1 MKFESDCF
9 SGWVVDPELRRSME
23 FHCERLKEAH
33 GGETFWSL
41 YWHAQ
46 WREKGGN
53 IARRHLSAYLQEACY
68 WAAQKAMRV
77 LKHTQYRLSDCFQ
90 LASLELDRILAGY
103 DPTRGASLKSYARMA
118 YPSIIRD
125 ILRQRQE
132 ADICTGWTLLR
143 RVGKKRLLESLDHAG
158 LKPEEIGQFRLAW
171 ECYKALSGGGA
182 GTRRQQG
189 PDRQEWDEMA
199 ALYNQER
206 RRLSQP
212 GPALTGRRL
221 EQRLCQSI
229 IWVRE
234 YTYPPVS
241 SLNRPRGGQ
250 EAGELQ
256 DELTD
261 PQRPSL
267 MASLIEQEEA
277 ARRGDQRAELS
288 RVIIGAIGDL
298 SSDRGELL
306 RLYYQ
311 AGLTQAEIAQ
321 VIGVKQY
328 TVSRRLSRSRE
339 ALIGALVKWSQE
351 KLHIQLTPALVRSM
365 SEGLEEWLSMYY
377 DAPE

>member
-1 MKFESDCF
+1 
-9 SGWVVDPELRRSME
+9 ME
-23 FHCERLKEAH
+23 VHSKRLQGAE

-41 YWHAQ
+41 YWHEQ
-46 WREKGGN
+46 WREKRGS

-77 LKHTQYRLSDCFQ
+77 LKHTQFRVSDCFQ
-90 LASLELDRILAGY
+90 LASVELDRILLGY

-143 RVGKKRLLESLDHAG
+143 RVGKKRLVESLDQAG
-158 LKPEEIGQFRLAW
+158 LKPEEVGQYRLAW
-171 ECYKALSGGGA
+171 ECYKALYGGGA

-189 PDRQEWDEMA
+189 PERKEWDEMA

-206 RRLSQP
+206 QRQLSQP
-212 GPALTGRRL
+212 GPELTGRRL

-229 IWVRE
+229 VWVRE

-241 SLNRPRGGQ
+241 SLNRPRGSQ
-250 EAGELQ
+250 ETGELQ

-261 PQRPSL
+261 PQNPSL
-267 MASLIEQEEA
+267 MTGLIEQEEA
-277 ARRGDQRAELS
+277 VQRGEQQQELS
-288 RVIIGAIGDL
+288 RVIVDAIGEL
-298 SSDRGELL
+298 GPEQGELL

-311 AGLTQAEIAQ
+311 AGLTQAEIAEA
-321 VIGVKQY
+321 IGVKQY

-339 ALIGALVKWSQE
+339 ALIGALVNWSQE
-351 KLHIQLTPALVRSM
+351 TLHIQITPALVRSM

-377 DAPE
+377 GAPE